1 MLAPQDFADRLSVN
15 TNRFLRTFIPDVRR
29 LVRPRPARRSWS
41 LTPLRVCWQAIDKI
55 LDEMRP
61 SAEPDPADRGARLVC
76 GTHRTGVARPTLRLR
91 VCADVV
97 DVLMEQREAYQDR
110 DSAADRAGDNRND
123 IPPELTRR

>member
-1 MLAPQDFADRLSVN
+1 M
-15 TNRFLRTFIPDVRR
+15 
-29 LVRPRPARRSWS
+29 
-41 LTPLRVCWQAIDKI
+41 RVGGQAIDKI